1 MDRLELV
8 KRNVEEIVTEE
19 ELQELLKKE
28 SPRAYVGYEP
38 SGKSIYWG
46 TALLQ

>member
-19 ELQELLKKE
+19 ELRELLNRKE
-28 SPRAYVGYEP
+28 APVP
-38 SGKSIYWG
+38 M
-46 TALLQ
+46 